1 MKLQQGFSLIELAIA
16 LMILGLI
23 TLGAVV
29 SMTQQAE
36 QRRFAQARSQLELAR
51 EAALAFV
58 SVNGRLP
65 CPATATSNGQE
76 SIASNVSGVITCSLE
91 AGFVPAVT
99 LGLTELDSQ
108 GLINNPW
115 NDGANGAGTRPR
127 ALRYALTNLSGT
139 VANALSSPGLGAP
152 SSPTR
157 RADVQASI
165 AAGQG
170 WFICAS
176 AGGIGAGSN
185 RCGTTTNLLSAS
197 SAAAIWTLGAN
208 GNDTSIYSAD
218 ETQNA
223 NLAIARVLISRGIA
237 PQGATAGMFD
247 DLVTW
252 VPYSIIADR
261 LFAMGFVQ

>member
-1 MKLQQGFSLIELAIA
+1 MKPQQGFSLIELAIA

-36 QRRFAQARSQLELAR
+36 QRRFAQARSQLETVR

-58 SVNGRLP
+58 IVNGRLP

-76 SIASNVSGVITCSLE
+76 SIASNASGIITCSLE

-99 LGLTELDSQ
+99 LGLTGLDSQ

-115 NDGANGAGTRPR
+115 DDGANGAGTRPR
-127 ALRYALTNLSGT
+127 ALRYALTSLSST

-152 SSPTR
+152 ASTTR
-157 RADVQASI
+157 RADVQASMT
-165 AAGQG
+165 AGQG

-176 AGGIGAGSN
+176 AAGIGWRGERMEPGRMKVRKQLHAGERAPRLPGPS
-185 RCGTTTNLLSAS
+185 RGQESGVSAS
-197 SAAAIWTLGAN
+197 RRFRRTVIAFSPWDRAIRSRRPSAPA
-208 GNDTSIYSAD
+208 
-218 ETQNA
+218 
-223 NLAIARVLISRGIA
+223 
-237 PQGATAGMFD
+237 
-247 DLVTW
+247 
-252 VPYSIIADR
+252 
-261 LFAMGFVQ
+261 